1 MGRAVVVGA
10 GIGGLTSAVALAQAG
25 GDVTVVERA
34 ESLGPVG
41 AGLGVAPNALHA
53 LDALGLGDAL
63 RARAAIQG
71 DAGIRRPAG
80 RWLYRTSDAAIRQRF
95 GDPLVVVLRSD
106 LVHVLT
112 SALPDD
118 ALRLGATVAG
128 VGLRK
133 GEVQLTDGT
142 GFSADLVVAA
152 DGVHSATRAL
162 AFPGFATL
170 RPA

>member
-41 AGLGVAPNALHA
+41 AGLGVARNALHA

-71 DAGIRRPAG
+71 DAGIRRSDG
-80 RWLYRTSDAAIRQRF
+80 RWLYRTSDAAIRRRF
-95 GDPLVVVLRSD
+95 GDPLVVTLRSS
-106 LVHVLT
+106 LVAVLVV
-112 SALPDD
+112 ALPPLS
-118 ALRLGATVAG
+118 LRLATTVIGVDAAIGAVS
-128 VGLRK
+128 
-133 GEVQLTDGT
+133 LTDGSTLT
-142 GFSADLVVAA
+142 GDLLV
-152 DGVHSATRAL
+152 
-162 AFPGFATL
+162 
-170 RPA
+170 